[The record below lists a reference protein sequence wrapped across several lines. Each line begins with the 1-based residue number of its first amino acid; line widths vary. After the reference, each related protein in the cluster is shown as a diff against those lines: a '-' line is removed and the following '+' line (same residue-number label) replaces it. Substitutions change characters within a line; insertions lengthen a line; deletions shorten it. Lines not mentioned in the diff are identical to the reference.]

1 MRTRTVLSICLIA
14 IAAIAPAQGPLQLS
28 LQAAMDMAAKQSY
41 QVQASDLEAQ
51 RSRQRIKEVMSI
63 GMPQVNAS
71 ASLQHYIDVPTQVVP
86 NFFGSEPEVIKLQF
100 GVPWS
105 STAGVQLTQLI
116 FDGTY
121 LLGLKAAQEV
131 RQQSDEELERQM
143 KNARVQAAKA
153 YYGVLASD
161 EGVRLI
167 NEALPILER
176 SVRESEAMMQQ
187 GFIENVDVDRLRIE
201 LSQAQDQRMVFQRQA
216 QIARDMLGFVLG
228 LPSGTPIELTDDLE
242 TLIGSADE
250 TSLSEQPLAVEQHI
264 DHRMANTFVRIATLE
279 MRGGRAAYLPS
290 LSGFFSHQQQWN
302 ATTFEPIGGPIP
314 WFPATLWG
322 LNLNV
327 PIFSSGKRSSK
338 YQQAKLGLEQAEVN
352 LEMTT
357 QRLNL
362 EHLQRRNDVVTAQE
376 LYHNERDRLDL
387 ARSIFD
393 RTSLKFTEG
402 VASSFELTQEQGSY
416 IQAQQLYI
424 QRLVE
429 LVNARTELRRA
440 LDRF

>member
-1 MRTRTVLSICLIA
+1 MRTKELLIVFALLAGLSA
-14 IAAIAPAQGPLQLS
+14 SAQGPLQLS
-28 LQAAMDMAAKQSY
+28 LKAAMDMAAQQSY
-41 QVQASDLEAQ
+41 QVQVSQLEAD
-51 RSRQRIKEVMSI
+51 RARQRIKEVMSI
-63 GMPQVNAS
+63 GMPQVNGS
-71 ASLQHYIDVPTQVVP
+71 VSLQHYIDVPTQVVP
-86 NFFGSEPEVIKLQF
+86 NFFGGEPELIQIQF

-105 STAGVQLTQLI
+105 STAGIQLTQLI

-131 RQQSDEELERQM
+131 RKQSDEELERQM

-161 EGVRLI
+161 EGVRI
-167 NEALPILER
+167 MTETLPLLER
-176 SVRESEAMMQQ
+176 SIVESEAMLQQ
-187 GFIENVDVDRLRIE
+187 GFIESIDVDRLQIE
-201 LSQAQDQRMVFQRQA
+201 LTQARDQKIVFERQA
-216 QIARDMLGFVLG
+216 EVARDMLRFVLG
-228 LPSGTPIELTDDLE
+228 VPSKTPIELTDSLQS
-242 TLIGSADE
+242 LIDSPDE
-250 TSLSEQPLAVEQHI
+250 TSLSEQPLAIEQHI
-264 DHRMANTFVRIATLE
+264 DTRIANTMVRVGTLQ
-279 MRGGRAAYLPS
+279 MRAGRAAYLPS

-302 ATTFEPIGGPIP
+302 ATTFEPISGPIP

-327 PIFSSGKRSSK
+327 PIFSSGMRSSK

-352 LEMTT
+352 LAMTNE
-357 QRLNL
+357 RLQL

-376 LYHNERDRLDL
+376 LYRSEIDRLEL
-387 ARSIFD
+387 AKNIFD
-393 RTSLKFTEG
+393 RTSVKFTEG
-402 VASSFELTQEQGSY
+402 VSSSFELTQEQGAY
-416 IQAQQLYI
+416 LMAQQRYI